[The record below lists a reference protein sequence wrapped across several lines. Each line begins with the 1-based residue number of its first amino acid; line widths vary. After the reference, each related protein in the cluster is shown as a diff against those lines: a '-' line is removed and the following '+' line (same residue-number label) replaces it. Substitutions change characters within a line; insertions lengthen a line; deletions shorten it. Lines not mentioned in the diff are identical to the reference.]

1 MKRFIGF
8 IIIIIVSIG
17 AAFAVKAFLFS
28 ANTQNSSHTD
38 PDPTPPA
45 PTTENIV
52 REELSTMTLD
62 EKIAQ
67 IKHYNLQR
75 IFDDLYDYYFEYSRD
90 EVKAIQEAYDIIF
103 NFRINV
109 ITDQLLNELAIYIF
123 KHIKGS
129 KNDRIDEM

>member
-1 MKRFIGF
+1 ME
-8 IIIIIVSIG
+8 
-17 AAFAVKAFLFS
+17 
-28 ANTQNSSHTD
+28 QNE
-38 PDPTPPA
+38 PRKL
-45 PTTENIV
+45 EYE
-52 REELSTMTLD
+52 RELLAILGD

-90 EVKAIQEAYDIIF
+90 EVKAIQEAYDMIF

-123 KHIKGS
+123 KHLKDT
-129 KNDRIDEM
+129 KNENSSSL